1 MSHISNNHVSFYN
14 DIIHQML
21 YKKITS
27 DEMMYIENNNITIN
41 IFLFNRWHTII
52 NSLPSSYYNEYIS
65 LDTNILRNEWFQK
78 YLDLP
83 SKNIMEIPLSLL

>member
-41 IFLFNRWHTII
+41 IFLFNRWHLII
-52 NSLPSSYYNEYIS
+52 NSLSSSYYNEYIS

-83 SKNIMEIPLSLL
+83 SKNIMEIPISLL